1 MTTDQLERIP
11 LDQLHVH
18 GNYRGEESDKL
29 ATDPAHVA
37 HIAED
42 MRARGYRASSPI
54 QVRPRE
60 DGGYWI
66 VAGHHR
72 YAAAIEAG
80 LTHVLAV
87 VEDLSERDALLDQLE
102 ENLGRKASN
111 PLEEGRAFLR
121 AMQEHGA
128 TVEEIA
134 ARVLHGPKYV
144 EDRCTIAT
152 LDPNVAALAVRYGI
166 RYGLAVADLPH
177 DRQAAMSKAW
187 NPAMNIDA
195 WTMAAARVREEWQAS
210 LVSGMFDAADYVLE
224 SQEWDTKL
232 GAYVTDAMRAVEESK
247 APTVPLGREEIAA
260 MLDVK
265 IGTVSQWIT
274 RGIFPGEDMR
284 VSGSPLWWPAT
295 VEEWARET
303 GRLPA

>member
-1 MTTDQLERIP
+1 MSTGTLESIA
-11 LDQLHVH
+11 LDELHVH
-18 GNYRGEESDKL
+18 GNYRGEDSDKL

-37 HIAED
+37 RIADD

-54 QVRPRE
+54 QVRPRK
-60 DGGYWI
+60 DGGFWI

-72 YAAAIEAG
+72 YAAAIEAE

-121 AMQEHGA
+121 AMKEHGA

-144 EDRCTIAT
+144 EDRCIIAS
-152 LDPNVAALAVRYGI
+152 LDPTAGAMAARYGI
-166 RYGLAVADLPH
+166 GYGLAVADLPH
-177 DRQAAMSKAW
+177 DRQAALCRAYV
-187 NPAMNIDA
+187 PGMNLDA

-232 GAYVTDAMRAVEESK
+232 GAYVTDAVQAVEESK
-247 APTVPLGREEIAA
+247 SPTVPLGREEIAA

-303 GRLPA
+303 GRL